1 MITQTHAEVA
11 AAVRSVIGTHTQAQ
25 DAGRT
30 EEVAAL
36 YADEAVLEVPGGDP
50 IVGRTAI
57 REAFAGWAPTTPQ
70 KHLVG
75 NTSISVDGDTVRA
88 ISDVVFFQRTDAG
101 WTPLIVGRY
110 DDAFAL
116 VDGAWQISRRSTT
129 YQM

>member
-11 AAVRSVIGTHTQAQ
+11 AAVRSVIGAHTQAQ
-25 DAGRT
+25 DAGQT
-30 EEVAAL
+30 DAVAAL
-36 YADEAVLEVPGGDP
+36 YADEAVLEVPGGDA
-50 IVGRTAI
+50 IVGRAAV

-75 NTSISVDGDTVRA
+75 NTAVSVAGDTVRA

-110 DDAFAL
+110 DDTFVL
-116 VDGAWQISRRSTT
+116 VDDAWQISRRSTT